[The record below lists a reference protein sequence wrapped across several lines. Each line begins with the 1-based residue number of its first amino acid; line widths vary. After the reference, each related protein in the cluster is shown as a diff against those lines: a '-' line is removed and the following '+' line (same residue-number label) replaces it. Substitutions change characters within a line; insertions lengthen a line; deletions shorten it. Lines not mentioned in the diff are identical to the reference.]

1 MDDELFFVRLDAD
14 KRAVRLSVAE
24 MAPDD
29 VLAAIAW
36 MERELQLAQA
46 SAAPALALLQ
56 RAANG
61 ERTMRARDLREAEL
75 MAATL
80 LDVQQQTG
88 RLREAVRQMR
98 PAVAA
103 D

>member
-1 MDDELFFVRLDAD
+1 
-14 KRAVRLSVAE
+14 
-24 MAPDD
+24 
-29 VLAAIAW
+29 
-36 MERELQLAQA
+36 
-46 SAAPALALLQ
+46 
-56 RAANG
+56 
-61 ERTMRARDLREAEL
+61 MRARDLREAEL

-98 PAVAA
+98 PAVAT